1 MPVHEDGIP
10 LVTIEIGKRSKR
22 KSGNFLV
29 GAADSD
35 APVQITLGGTVE
47 VGVAQLAAVLQADG
61 IIPHMI
67 DRHCP

>member
-1 MPVHEDGIP
+1 MPVREDGIP

-35 APVQITLGGTVE
+35 ALVQITLGGTVE
-47 VGVAQLAAVLQADG
+47 VGVAQLAVVLQADG
-61 IIPHMI
+61 IVHHMI
-67 DRHCP
+67 DWHCP